1 MKSCRFTRG
10 KIIAMAAI
18 VVFAICIAVL
28 PSLCGE
34 TVYISG
40 SLVKRDID
48 DLFEK
53 SSLAAIGTV
62 TGQSEAFQIE
72 HISGGVRNFTDYYF
86 TIENTLRG
94 NAETQTVTI
103 RIQGGTV
110 GNYTEI
116 FEHSP
121 DLKVGK
127 EYLVFLYRPSRG
139 GNYNTEGDYYYVLG
153 QTQGVFTWEA
163 SGDFIS
169 ATGVRLAS
177 TMLISTI
184 NDKPVNENY
193 FREEYIANQQRN
205 LQNGFITQKEYD
217 ELMENIDKYA
227 KIVGD
232 SN

>member
-1 MKSCRFTRG
+1 MKALRMTRG
-10 KIIAMAAI
+10 RILALVAVII
-18 VVFAICIAVL
+18 VAICAACL
-28 PSLCGE
+28 PALHGE

-53 SSLAAIGTV
+53 SSLAVIGTV

-72 HISGGVRNFTDYYF
+72 HVSGGVRNFTDYYF

-94 NAETQTVTI
+94 SAETQTVTI

-110 GNYTEI
+110 DDYTEI

-121 DLKVGK
+121 DLKLGE
-127 EYLVFLYRPSRG
+127 EYLVFLYKPGRG
-139 GNYNTEGDYYYVLG
+139 GNYNTEGDYYYILG
-153 QTQGVFTWEA
+153 QTQGVFTQES
-163 SGDFIS
+163 SGDFVS
-169 ATGVRLAS
+169 ATGVRLTS
-177 TMLISTI
+177 TMMVSTI
-184 NDKPVNENY
+184 NDEPVNENY

-205 LQNGFITQKEYD
+205 LQNGFITQEEYD
-217 ELMENIDKYA
+217 ELMDNIDQYA
-227 KIVGD
+227 TVVEN